1 MLPKPLFCALCP
13 PLFLAF
19 PLQKTPDPQT
29 RHAAVPA
36 DPQTL
41 LTPKSH
47 RPTDPS
53 DPQTP
58 QTHRPTDPDAQT
70 PRPLRRDGGMRGA
83 LKFAGPQG
91 HERVRSREPRI
102 LASLLSSRRL
112 VGGHGFR
119 KVRESSQNLSET
131 LDFGGNP
138 SKTHA
143 PTVGRGAG
151 ESIFGT
157 LPPGNAHSY
166 EDLPLFGLLGPRI

>member
-53 DPQTP
+53 DPQTHRPLRPTDPSDP
-58 QTHRPTDPDAQT
+58 QTHRHTDSRPPDHREGSA
-70 PRPLRRDGGMRGA
+70 DCA
-83 LKFAGPQG
+83 
-91 HERVRSREPRI
+91 ER
-102 LASLLSSRRL
+102 L
-112 VGGHGFR
+112 
-119 KVRESSQNLSET
+119 
-131 LDFGGNP
+131 NP
-138 SKTHA
+138 PPPA
-143 PTVGRGAG
+143 CRGAG
-151 ESIFGT
+151 RVEYQSDFVK
-157 LPPGNAHSY
+157 LSS
-166 EDLPLFGLLGPRI
+166 EGPRTFRRPRRAGAVLAPIPLPRCHPRASDGLQNAVLEPPMASRSPNSANVCKTLLN